1 MAAPLAHADAVTQE
15 MDRARQAYLQG
26 KFAEARQSL
35 ELAAQLVAEQ
45 KAKLL
50 NGTLPPPFLG
60 WTVDKPQTDG
70 ANTASSVGAIQ
81 AGNSMLGGITASR
94 TYRKDAKS
102 CTVTVTGDSPL
113 LSVVAQFLANPTIA
127 QASGARMQRIG
138 NQRAI
143 ITQDNEIQVL
153 SANNY
158 LISVAGDCDLPDK
171 IAYAG
176 AVDYARL
183 ATF

>member
-1 MAAPLAHADAVTQE
+1 

-60 WTVDKPQTDG
+60 WTVDKPPADG
-70 ANTASSVGAIQ
+70 ADTATPAGAIRT
-81 AGNSMLGGITASR
+81 GNSMLGGITASR
-94 TYRKDAKS
+94 IYRKEAKS
-102 CTVTVTGDSPL
+102 CAVTVTGDSPL
-113 LSVVAQFLANPTIA
+113 LSVVAQFLANPTVA

-143 ITQDNEIQVL
+143 VTQDNEVQVL

-158 LISVAGDCDLPDK
+158 LVSVSGDCELADK

-176 AVDYARL
+176 AVDYAKL